1 MRCHY
6 EVLDVARDADA
17 SAIRKA
23 YHRMALL
30 WHPDKSKAPDAE
42 ERFREVQAAYE
53 ILSVPNERAWCARA
67 AAARRGPRAALDD
80 ARHGARRYDGHR
92 ESILRDGAAA
102 ARAAATAA

>member
-30 WHPDKSKAPDAE
+30 WHPDKTKAPDAE

-53 ILSVPNERAWCARA
+53 ILSVPNERAWCASLRFRA
-67 AAARRGPRAALDD
+67 AAAR
-80 ARHGARRYDGHR
+80 
-92 ESILRDGAAA
+92 
-102 ARAAATAA
+102 